1 MTNRKTSLW
10 DILKT
15 QLSNKHSPT
24 TKEIKQINVDFYKF
38 SFNKEIKGPKSIILY
53 QFLTVQFTWHTTNR
67 TFRTMKTFLR
77 CQLKSAFLC
86 KEIPWSDF
94 FEFQLFQKWN
104 QLDFNWPDVV
114 VWFWSNFIF
123 VRSLA
128 TCCLEVPYSVVL
140 NGLSSWRLSICR
152 LIRFLFLLIIHWY
165 SPIRETQDL
174 RMNMTFT
181 VSIASARGDS
191 RIFRI
196 SWAADPC
203 WPGSHLAGTL

>member
-10 DILKT
+10 YILKT

-24 TKEIKQINVDFYKF
+24 TNEIKQINIAFYKF
-38 SFNKEIKGPKSIILY
+38 SFKEIKSPKSLVLY
-53 QFLTVQFTWHTTNR
+53 QIFTVQFTWHTTND
-67 TFRTMKTFLR
+67 TLRTMETFLR

-94 FEFQLFQKWN
+94 FEFHLFQKWN
-104 QLDFNWPDVV
+104 QLDFNGPHAVFG
-114 VWFWSNFIF
+114 FWSNFIF

-165 SPIRETQDL
+165 SPIHETQDL
-174 RMNMTFT
+174 RINMTFS
-181 VSIASARGDS
+181 VSTASM
-191 RIFRI
+191 IFRI
-196 SWAADPC
+196 SWAADR
-203 WPGSHLAGTL
+203 WRFLDV